1 MNEKLIIETLVK
13 SVQDGKVKIE
23 DVPEKYRTQVEEKL

>member
-13 SVQDGKVKIE
+13 SVRDGKVKIE
-23 DVPEKYRTQVEEKL
+23 DVPEKYRIEVQEKL